1 MTKKGVGGWGS
12 RRREAKKGRKGGGV
26 RGAAAAD
33 LAKGKKASR
42 VGTVLPSKPA
52 LERVASKDDFTY
64 GAPGAVG
71 TL

>member
-1 MTKKGVGGWGS
+1 M
-12 RRREAKKGRKGGGV
+12 